1 MRLAEIVITNM
12 GHIMVSLRS
21 WIGKR
26 VVVAAL
32 HVSDRAEIVQV
43 EEVRIDK
50 ARINWACIVVG
61 SCRFTL
67 SLGITVLMGVPVRM
81 GAPVCTA
88 APVHIGSPVRM
99 GIPVQMVISVPVHV
113 PTFVVM
119 RSVGLCKVIKSA
131 AQCKQHKGELSS
143 E

>member
-81 GAPVCTA
+81 GV
-88 APVHIGSPVRM
+88 
-99 GIPVQMVISVPVHV
+99 PVQMAISVPVHV

-119 RSVGLCKVIKSA
+119 RSLGLCKVIKSA
-131 AQCKQHKGELSS
+131 AQCKQHEGELSS

>member
-81 GAPVCTA
+81 GV
-88 APVHIGSPVRM
+88 
-99 GIPVQMVISVPVHV
+99 PVQMVISVPVHV

-119 RSVGLCKVIKSA
+119 RSLGLCKVIKSA
-131 AQCKQHKGELSS
+131 AQCKQHEGELSS

>member
-81 GAPVCTA
+81 GV
-88 APVHIGSPVRM
+88 
-99 GIPVQMVISVPVHV
+99 PVQMAISVPVHV

>member
-26 VVVAAL
+26 VIVAAL

-67 SLGITVLMGVPVRM
+67 SLGITVLMGVPV
-81 GAPVCTA
+81 
-88 APVHIGSPVRM
+88 HIGSPVRM
-99 GIPVQMVISVPVHV
+99 GVPVQMVISVPVHV

-131 AQCKQHKGELSS
+131 AQCKQHEGELSS

>member
-81 GAPVCTA
+81 GV
-88 APVHIGSPVRM
+88 
-99 GIPVQMVISVPVHV
+99 PVQMVISVPVHV

-131 AQCKQHKGELSS
+131 AQCKQHEGELSS

>member
-81 GAPVCTA
+81 GV
-88 APVHIGSPVRM
+88 
-99 GIPVQMVISVPVHV
+99 PVQMAISVPVHV

-131 AQCKQHKGELSS
+131 AQCKQHEGELSS